1 MLQQI
6 LNDFKFLISIFE
18 FNFDNA
24 VDEDLLIL
32 LELNPVHLDLVVNE
46 LVDVGDHSAALYVH
60 QYEAGDDLCVQ
71 G

>member
-18 FNFDNA
+18 FNFD
-24 VDEDLLIL
+24 EDLLVL

-46 LVDVGDHSAALYVH
+46 LVDVGNHSAALYVH